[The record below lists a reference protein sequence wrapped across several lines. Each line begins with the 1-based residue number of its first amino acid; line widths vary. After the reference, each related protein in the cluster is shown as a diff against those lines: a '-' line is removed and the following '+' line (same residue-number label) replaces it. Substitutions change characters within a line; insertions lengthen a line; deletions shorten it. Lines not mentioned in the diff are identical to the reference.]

1 MTDPA
6 FELVHRTVRAAWLI
20 VGCVCVASYIVAAIY
35 GVYLL
40 IEWMCQ

>member
-1 MTDPA
+1 MTDEA
-6 FELVHRTVRAAWLI
+6 FELVHKTVRTAWLI
-20 VGCVCVASYIVAAIY
+20 VGCVCLASYVFAAMY